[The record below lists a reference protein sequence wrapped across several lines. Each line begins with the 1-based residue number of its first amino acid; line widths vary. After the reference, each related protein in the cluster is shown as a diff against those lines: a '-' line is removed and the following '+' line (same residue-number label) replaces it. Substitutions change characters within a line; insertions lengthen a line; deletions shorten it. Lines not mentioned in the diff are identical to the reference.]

1 MKMNKKTHSLVF
13 IALFGAI
20 ISIISIIPTG
30 IYILGVP
37 ATLQTFAVAITAY
50 LLGSKN
56 GTKATLIYI
65 LLGLVGLPVF
75 SGFKGGP
82 GVVFSVTGG
91 FIIGFIPFSFLL
103 GVAKQYKNKVKI
115 AVVSFLGLLVCYTI
129 GIVWFA
135 AVSKTSIIT
144 AFLVVALP
152 YFPKDML
159 LIFAAYIV
167 AGKLKRSVKILE
179 SEWR

>member
-1 MKMNKKTHSLVF
+1 MNNKTHSMVF

-37 ATLQTFAVAITAY
+37 ATLQTFAVAMTAF

-56 GTKATLIYI
+56 GTMATLIYI
-65 LLGLVGLPVF
+65 LLGLIGLPVF

-82 GVVFSVTGG
+82 GVLLSVTGG

-103 GVAKQYKNKVKI
+103 GMTKRYKNKVKV
-115 AVVSFLGLLVCYTI
+115 AVVSFIGLLVCYAIGTI
-129 GIVWFA
+129 WFA
-135 AVSKTSIIT
+135 SISKTSILT
-144 AFLVVALP
+144 SFLVIALP
-152 YFPKDML
+152 YLPKDML
-159 LIFAAYIV
+159 LTFVAYIV
-167 AGKLKRSVKILE
+167 AGKLSHRGLIGI
-179 SEWR
+179 

>member
-1 MKMNKKTHSLVF
+1 MNKKTHSMVL

-37 ATLQTFAVAITAY
+37 ATLQTFAIAMTAY

-56 GTKATLIYI
+56 GTNATLVYI
-65 LLGLVGLPVF
+65 LLGLIGLPVF

-82 GVVFSVTGG
+82 GVLFSVTGG
-91 FIIGFIPFSFLL
+91 FIIGFIVLSMLV
-103 GVAKQYKNKVKI
+103 GMTVQYKSKVKK
-115 AVVSFLGLLVCYTI
+115 VTVSFIGLLICYII
-129 GIVWFA
+129 GTVWFSV
-135 AVSKTSIIT
+135 VSKTAMTT

-152 YFPKDML
+152 YLPKDILSM
-159 LIFAAYIV
+159 FAAYLV
-167 AGKLKRSVKILE
+167 ADRLKKSIKILE
-179 SEWR
+179 KDK